1 MKEFTGK
8 VAVITGASSGL
19 GRALAGRC
27 AQEGMKVVLAD
38 AEQAPL
44 AQAEK
49 DLRAAGAPVL
59 AVVTDVSNSE
69 DVEALVKKTLDG
81 FGAVHL
87 LCNTAAVHCPKPLA
101 EATLADWK
109 WVTGVNLYGAIHTLA
124 FFVPVML
131 GQDTECHIVN
141 TASVL
146 GGFHALPFDGPY
158 NVSQFGVVTL
168 TETLYLELSQ
178 MYPKVKVS
186 LLCPEYANAGIL
198 DSEQHRPAA
207 LRSDLAEG
215 PAGEATPHLEE
226 IKSFI
231 RAAAQADTAPEQ
243 LAAMTFDAIREE
255 RFYIIPHPEA
265 KIIMRD
271 RLDRVNQQ
279 RNPENI
285 LSMMGIVS

>member
-1 MKEFTGK
+1 MNEFDGK
-8 VAVITGASSGL
+8 VAVITGAAGGI

-49 DLRAAGAPVL
+49 DLRAAGAAVL
-59 AVVTDVSNSE
+59 AVVTDVSNPE
-69 DVEALVKKTLDG
+69 DVEALVNKTLDA
-81 FGAVHL
+81 FGQVHL

-131 GQDTECHIVN
+131 KQDTECHIVN

-186 LLCPEYANAGIL
+186 LLCPEYSNAGIL

-207 LRSDLAEG
+207 LRNDPAGG

-226 IKSFI
+226 IKNLI

-285 LSMMGIVS
+285 LSLMGMAG

>member
-1 MKEFTGK
+1 MKEFKGK

-186 LLCPEYANAGIL
+186 LLCPEYANAAIL

-207 LRSDLAEG
+207 LRNDLAEG
-215 PAGEATPHLEE
+215 PAGDATPHLEE
-226 IKSFI
+226 IKSII

>member
-1 MKEFTGK
+1 MKEFKGK
-8 VAVITGASSGL
+8 VGVITGAASGL

-27 AQEGMKVVLAD
+27 ALEGMKVVLAD
-38 AEQAPL
+38 GEPASL

-49 DLRAAGAPVL
+49 DLRAEGAAAL
-59 AVVTDVSNSE
+59 ALVTDVSSPE
-69 DVEALVKKTLDG
+69 DVEALLKKTLDT

-109 WVTGVNLYGAIHTLA
+109 WVTGVNLYGAIYTLA

-131 GQDTECHIVN
+131 KQDTECHIVN

-178 MYPKVKVS
+178 LYPRVKVS
-186 LLCPEYANAGIL
+186 LLCPEYANAGVL

-207 LRSDLAEG
+207 LRNDPAEEA
-215 PAGEATPHLEE
+215 AGEATPHFAQIESL
-226 IKSFI
+226 I
-231 RAAAQADTAPEQ
+231 RTAAQADTAPEQ

-255 RFYIIPHPEA
+255 RLYIIPHPEA

-285 LSMMGIVS
+285 LSMMGMVG